1 MKRKGLGWASRATQ
15 DSKAP
20 REAEGLDHSLGHG
33 HVSLRLLANELRAGA
48 GGSGSLLT
56 LPSSASHCQS
66 ARRFPALGTAATTGA
81 GAVSPGRFSGCPGGF
96 PVPGPPQAPSQTL
109 VPCAAGFSAAPATS
123 RRARC
128 QQPPRNGGQP
138 GGRHLRR
145 SRRCSRVGV
154 GRVPPA
160 MSATEERG
168 RIPGGRDTAGG
179 WAGGD
184 NRLLGVG
191 VSPLEGMDGVQGVFR
206 ALPEDEGW
214 QEEVAE
220 AAVEENWAVE
230 LGEEEEDL
238 EETEE
243 EEEEGEGEEFEFEFE
258 DQEEEEYQS
267 EEGDEDEEEDEEE
280 EEGET
285 EEEEENGQEGT
296 EVVSGAREAPTVRFG
311 SLFRNLVHSVLPRV
325 PSSDRDLVRPHAG
338 RVVARRRS
346 WQPLDLAEGPAPPQ
360 EVEARGEGPVPQE
373 REDLGEE
380 AEVWG
385 GEALADASQSW
396 EAGACG
402 PEGRAQAGEWRPSP
416 QALAAPVGASGPK
429 AGGVQRLPLA
439 VTQRVKALKNL
450 QARHAQVEAQFYK
463 DLFDLEKKYAAFY
476 EPLFD
481 RRAAI
486 INAIHEPSEGECQW
500 AVGVA
505 EGAWE
510 EMDAEPEGK
519 GQINGIP
526 HFWLTAFKNVKMLGR
541 MIRGN
546 DELALEHLT
555 DVKIKFS
562 GVEEPMSFTVEFIF
576 ESNEYFFN
584 KVLTKTYRMRS
595 DPDDSDPFFSRG
607 PEIISSTG
615 CEIYWKEGKDLTMK
629 TLELQKCEGRGSVV
643 PATGKVPSRSF
654 FTYFYPPDSPE
665 GRVLDIA
672 TDYKLGYFFREVL
685 VPKSVLFFTKEATE
699 YQCED
704 SDEEVQ
710 EAEGPRTE
718 EPGRGPE
725 KDVDP
730 AEGSPGEASSQA

>member
-258 DQEEEEYQS
+258 DQEEEEY
-267 EEGDEDEEEDEEE
+267 
-280 EEGET
+280 
-285 EEEEENGQEGT
+285 
-296 EVVSGAREAPTVRFG
+296 
-311 SLFRNLVHSVLPRV
+311 H
-325 PSSDRDLVRPHAG
+325 DRDLVRPHAG

-439 VTQRVKALKNL
+439 VSQRVKALKNL

-665 GRVLDIA
+665 VRIILHE
-672 TDYKLGYFFREVL
+672 R
-685 VPKSVLFFTKEATE
+685 
-699 YQCED
+699 
-704 SDEEVQ
+704 SD
-710 EAEGPRTE
+710 
-718 EPGRGPE
+718 
-725 KDVDP
+725 
-730 AEGSPGEASSQA
+730 